1 MFFVE
6 PKQQTHFTYPD
17 EMRLIGSWTTSF
29 RQLISETSLRSGRFA
44 VTCYSLFTSPVTEI
58 KRLEQAPISK
68 HLNSVGVFSSHH
80 FCFLSFVTTQT
91 DASVVL
97 CKSCPHRSLSSGI
110 RNTTIVVTWSLVIQK
125 YLCVLESPER
135 TLLKKNFDR
144 CRETRHRGVKT
155 TQSFDHTH
163 MTALG
168 YNQNH
173 SQ

>member
-44 VTCYSLFTSPVTEI
+44 VTCYSLFTPMKV

-68 HLNSVGVFSSHH
+68 HLNSSGVISSHH

-110 RNTTIVVTWSLVIQK
+110 RNTTIVVTWSLVIQR
-125 YLCVLESPER
+125 YLCVPESLER
-135 TLLKKNFDR
+135 TFLKNFLIGVA
-144 CRETRHRGVKT
+144 RHDTERFR
-155 TQSFDHTH
+155 QPS
-163 MTALG
+163 L
-168 YNQNH
+168 
-173 SQ
+173 